1 MNYESNIEGCLEDIL
16 MILKQKYDDFSDFSD
31 SEDDMI
37 SKYTKTEYFKSKQK
51 NLEKEVLL
59 IKKESSLKHQ
69 RL

>member
-1 MNYESNIEGCLEDIL
+1 

-51 NLEKEVLL
+51 NLEKEVLI

-69 RL
+69 

>member
-1 MNYESNIEGCLEDIL
+1 

-51 NLEKEVLL
+51 NLEKEVLI

-69 RL
+69 WLQSLKPTFGIIKGNL